1 MKGLG
6 TLFGSLRVR
15 QKLIVIHN
23 AFFALL
29 AIAVVRFLHPALE
42 GWVALGVVYIVAVIT
57 LEVLIMP
64 RYVYGP
70 LQLILEADEATR
82 RGDREAELV
91 DAEQIPGDEI
101 GIIVRSRNATVAE
114 LRKHEDVL
122 ARMLAR
128 VEHLADDLR
137 RKNQLLET
145 AKRKLEDQDRLA
157 SLGVLSAGIAHEL
170 NTPLAVLQGSIEQL
184 FESMPDG
191 PTGERLQRL
200 MRVTRRLRSVSE
212 SLLDFAR
219 APRQE
224 MNAVSLRPVVDEA
237 WSLVALDERA
247 ARVKFENRLGDGDVV
262 HGSMDRLIQVFVNLL
277 RNSMYAVTDSGSI
290 TVCSMRSTVEGRDW
304 ITVSVEDDGIGI
316 PDGVLPEIFE
326 AFVTS
331 RLDARGTGLGLTVA
345 EGIVYLHGGTIEASN
360 RPNGGARIDVRLP
373 ATPSE
378 VLA

>member
-1 MKGLG
+1 LKGLG

-29 AIAVVRFLHPALE
+29 ALAVFFFLRPNPE
-42 GWVALGVVYIVAVIT
+42 GWIALGVVYIVAVLT
-57 LEVLIMP
+57 LEALILP
-64 RYVYGP
+64 RYVYRP
-70 LQLILEADEATR
+70 LQLILDADEATR
-82 RGDREAELV
+82 RGDRQAELV
-91 DAEQIPGDEI
+91 DERLIPRDEI
-101 GIIVRSRNATVAE
+101 GVIVRSRNATVAE

-128 VEHLADDLR
+128 VEHMADDLR

-184 FESMPDG
+184 LESVPDG
-191 PTGERLQRL
+191 PTGERLERL

-219 APRQE
+219 APSQE
-224 MNAVSLRPVVDEA
+224 MRDVPLRSAVDEA
-237 WSLVALDERA
+237 WSLVALDEKSAGVR
-247 ARVKFENRLGDGDVV
+247 FENSLREDDVV
-262 HGSMDRLIQVFVNLL
+262 HGNLDRLIQVFVNLL
-277 RNSMYAVTDSGSI
+277 RNSLYAVADSGNILARSN
-290 TVCSMRSTVEGRDW
+290 RSTADGRKW
-304 ITVSVEDDGIGI
+304 ITVSVEDDGTGI
-316 PDGVLPEIFE
+316 PSGVLPEIFE

-331 RLDARGTGLGLTVA
+331 RLDSRGTGLGLTVA

-373 ATPSE
+373 ANPSE